1 MMALG
6 SQEKQE
12 IRNNILDFEKRIEE
26 MHLEFQKYRQGDAER
41 MPDWQK
47 LERDMFIFSRRKIFD
62 LGLSKNL
69 ERIMFKFQNRKK
81 IWLQWAEEYHK
92 VIK

>member
-1 MMALG
+1 MELG

-12 IRNNILDFEKRIEE
+12 TRNTILDFDKRLEE

-41 MPDWQK
+41 RPDLEK
-47 LERDMFIFSRRKIFD
+47 LERDMFMFSKRKIFD
-62 LGLSKNL
+62 LELSKNL

-81 IWLQWAEEYHK
+81 IWLQWVEEYHK
-92 VIK
+92 AKT

>member
-1 MMALG
+1 MALG

-12 IRNNILDFEKRIEE
+12 IRNTILNFDKRVEE

-41 MPDWQK
+41 MPEWEK
-47 LERDMFIFSRRKIFD
+47 LERDMFIFSKRKIID
-62 LGLSKNL
+62 LELSKNL

-81 IWLQWAEEYHK
+81 MWLQWAEEYHK
-92 VIK
+92 AKI

>member
-1 MMALG
+1 MALG
-6 SQEKQE
+6 GQEKQE
-12 IRNNILDFEKRIEE
+12 IRNAILDFEKRIEE

-69 ERIMFKFQNRKK
+69 DRIMFKFQNRKK

-92 VIK
+92 AKT